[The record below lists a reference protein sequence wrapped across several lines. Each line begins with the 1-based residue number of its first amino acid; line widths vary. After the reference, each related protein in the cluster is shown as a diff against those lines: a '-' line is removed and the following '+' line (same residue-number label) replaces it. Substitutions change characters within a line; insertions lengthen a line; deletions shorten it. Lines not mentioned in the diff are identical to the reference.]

1 MEHESSIDCARMYYF
16 RIGFL
21 AAIEGWFL
29 TVNVNVYGGKRFLA
43 AFKGGQFVSS
53 IYSI

>member
-1 MEHESSIDCARMYYF
+1 MEHESSIDCARMYYY

-29 TVNVNVYGGKRFLA
+29 TVNVNVWWKTIY
-43 AFKGGQFVSS
+43 FKDGHFVSS
-53 IYSI
+53 IYST